1 MYPATIVM
9 KGRPMGMRLPMET
22 LGTSSNKSGV
32 PPTFIPHEVKENAP
46 LPAPK
51 MHPMVSSTGKVF
63 MMRDSAMMPVRDSV
77 MP

>member
-1 MYPATIVM
+1 MIIKA
-9 KGRPMGMRLPMET
+9 RPMGMRLPMET
-22 LGTSSNKSGV
+22 LGTQSDKSSV

-51 MHPMVSSTGKVF
+51 ITT
-63 MMRDSAMMPVRDSV
+63 AMMPKVNPFIVRDSV

>member
-22 LGTSSNKSGV
+22 LGTSSDKSGV
-32 PPTFIPHEVKENAP
+32 PPTFAPHEVKENAP
-46 LPAPK
+46 LAPK
-51 MHPMVSSTGKVF
+51 THMMVSKTGKVF